1 MLDPLIVKASSI
13 GLGLMFLIAAYHK
26 LAEGPE
32 FRATLYDYQVLPAA
46 LVPLAARV
54 IPVVELLLG
63 GSWFVSYYQP
73 TLTAVGS
80 AVLLAIYALAIG
92 VNLARGR
99 LHIDCGC
106 GFGGKTDSE
115 QFITGG
121 LVLRNLILLSIAL
134 VTLLPTTSRALG
146 AGDYVTLV
154 AALLVATLLF
164 SAANQLI
171 ANRASINT
179 WRKQRD

>member
-13 GLGLMFLIAAYHK
+13 GLGLMFLVAAYHK
-26 LAEGPE
+26 FAEGPE
-32 FRATLYDYQVLPAA
+32 FRATLYDYRVLPAA
-46 LVPLAARV
+46 LVPVAARV

-63 GSWFVSYYQP
+63 GSWLVFYYQP
-73 TLTAVGS
+73 TLTAVAS
-80 AVLLAIYALAIG
+80 AVLLGIYALAIG

-115 QFITGG
+115 QLITGG
-121 LVLRNLILLSIAL
+121 LVFRNLILLGIAL
-134 VTLLPTTSRALG
+134 LTLLPTTSRAFS
-146 AGDYVTLV
+146 AGDYVTLCAV
-154 AALLVATLLF
+154 LLVATLLF
-164 SAANQLI
+164 AAANQLI

-179 WRKQRD
+179 WRKERD